1 MTSTPVFAGH
11 GQKSLSAEWSS
22 SGILYLTI
30 REGENATRVALTPA
44 ETLRLVSKIGDSSGV
59 TEITRY

>member
-30 REGENATRVALTPA
+30 REGENP
-44 ETLRLVSKIGDSSGV
+44 G
-59 TEITRY
+59 